1 MLRALLALSLPE
13 CKPPAVLGHTAGM
26 SARFAE
32 LDHQATP
39 RGEVSLRRRRD
50 PGLGVD
56 VYEVLL
62 GDEYLMSSA
71 FTRAEEELARLGLA
85 ACAAGPLDVVVG
97 GLGLGC
103 TAVTALA
110 DDRVRSLRVVDA
122 FAPVLDWHRRR
133 LLPASAALLD
143 DPRTQLVHADF
154 FAGLDDPSAWATG
167 GAVDA
172 VDAVLVDIDHS
183 PRHLLH
189 PDHAVLYTP
198 AGLAAL
204 ATRLRPAGT
213 FGLWSDDPP
222 DAPFLADLRTAFP
235 DAVAH
240 TVAFD
245 NPLTGGTS
253 ANTVYVG
260 TRAA

>member
-13 CKPPAVLGHTAGM
+13 CKPPAGLGHTAGM

-32 LDHQATP
+32 LDHQATA

-50 PGLGVD
+50 PALGVD

-85 ACAAGPLDVVVG
+85 ACPAGPLDVVVG

-103 TAVTALA
+103 TAVTALE

-122 FAPVLDWHRRR
+122 FEPVLDWHRRR
-133 LLPASAALLD
+133 LLPASARLLD

-154 FAGLDDPSAWATG
+154 FAGLDDPSAWGT
-167 GAVDA
+167 A

-189 PDHAVLYTP
+189 PDHAVLYDEQ
-198 AGLAAL
+198 GLGAL
-204 ATRLRPAGT
+204 ARRLNPRGVL
-213 FGLWSDDPP
+213 GLWSDDPP
-222 DAPFLADLRTAFP
+222 DEAFLTALRSVFP

-240 TVAFD
+240 TVSFD
-245 NPLTGGTS
+245 NPYTGGTS

-260 TRAA
+260 RLPS